1 MYIRN
6 CIRKALPIDIITAAY
21 LLITGIY
28 IIIGYSKIDN
38 PLSHLLFRA
47 AVLALILGIVTFQDK
62 LQNGVFKFIRLFY
75 PFALLGFIYSETDA
89 LNNVL
94 LPNLDPIVAKYEAAI
109 FGGHPSIWFYQAIP
123 WKWFIELMNL
133 SYFSYYVLIVGI
145 CLWLYFK
152 KSAYTNYAIFIICCT
167 FYLYYIIFIL
177 IPVVGPQ
184 FYFEPPFNK
193 IPDAYLFSK
202 IMNLIEVIGE
212 RPTAA
217 FPSSHVG
224 IVCVLWYLAIKYS
237 KPLLKWY
244 IILGILLILSTVY
257 IKAHYVIDV
266 IAGILSA
273 PALYYLSSIIYSN
286 TSALLISFNEK

>member
-1 MYIRN
+1 MYFRN
-6 CIRKALPIDIITAAY
+6 CIRKALPIDVITAVY

-28 IIIGYSKIDN
+28 ILIGYSKIEN
-38 PLSHLLFRA
+38 ALNHLFFRVI
-47 AVLALILGIVTFQDK
+47 VLTLIFGIVAAQDK
-62 LQNGVFKFIRLFY
+62 FQNSVFKFIRLFY
-75 PFALLGFIYSETDA
+75 PFLLLGFIYSETDA

-109 FGGHPSIWFYQAIP
+109 FGGHPSIWFYQAMP

-133 SYFSYYVLIVGI
+133 SYFSYYILIIGMCI
-145 CLWLYFK
+145 WLYNK
-152 KSAYTNYAIFIICCT
+152 KSAFTNYTIFIISCS

-177 IPVVGPQ
+177 VPVVGPQ

-202 IMNLIEVIGE
+202 IMNLVEFIGE

-224 IVCVLWYLAIKYS
+224 IVCILWYLAIKYA

-244 IILGILLILSTVY
+244 IIVGSLLVLSTVY
-257 IKAHYVIDV
+257 LKAHYVIDV

-286 TSALLISFNEK
+286 IGTLLTSYNKK